1 MSHFG
6 EGNASDEAVS
16 GVADAEQTWAP
27 ILLGDEDRSCA
38 EPNLRAQ
45 LPGEH
50 QVAERG
56 EKLAGPVAV
65 VPIAEEDGLHDC
77 VARSTRRPQR
87 RQ

>member
-1 MSHFG
+1 MPHFG

-16 GVADAEQTWAP
+16 SGVADAEQTWTP
-27 ILLGDEDRSCA
+27 ILLGDENGSCA

-56 EKLAGPVAV
+56 EKLAGLVAV
-65 VPIAEEDGLHDC
+65 VPKMAFMT
-77 VARSTRRPQR
+77 A
-87 RQ
+87 